1 MRTVGSSGHLW
12 SYEFHEARH
21 SKARDEF
28 TRHGFLP
35 SRVTLTHRN
44 VCKEGF
50 TIEDTADALFL
61 DIPAPWDAIDHAK
74 RALKKD
80 RITRICCFSPC
91 MEQVMRTV
99 SALNDAGFTGCS
111 VKWVQIIS
119 VEIVPFLSVYLAPES
134 HRRLFTDAFS
144 LFLLGFGL
152 EITMYETLLR
162 PHEVSSAPPLV
173 SINEIGE
180 KIKQSEARREEKR
193 LKQIAQGHR
202 GGSGAGKKGKR
213 KHEEDEV
220 PIEGDPEAKRA
231 KTEDA
236 DDEGPNGSTAVVMSE
251 PKQEEDVEMT
261 AIALE
266 SATSTSAPTPQ
277 AQVENTSTTKQPSRP
292 QRKRNMVG
300 DPSAVTLSRVMP
312 EEDDGDNGKESGPK
326 PQSGASAADAEMTV
340 AA

>member
-1 MRTVGSSGHLW
+1 M
-12 SYEFHEARH
+12 
-21 SKARDEF
+21 
-28 TRHGFLP
+28 GFYPLELP
-35 SRVTLTHRN
+35 SPTATSARKASPSKTLPT
-44 VCKEGF
+44 
-50 TIEDTADALFL
+50 L
-61 DIPAPWDAIDHAK
+61 
-74 RALKKD
+74 KD
-80 RITRICCFSPC
+80 RTTRICCFSPC

-99 SALNDAGFTGCS
+99 SALNDAGFT
-111 VKWVQIIS
+111 
-119 VEIVPFLSVYLAPES
+119 
-134 HRRLFTDAFS
+134 
-144 LFLLGFGL
+144 

-202 GGSGAGKKGKR
+202 GGSGTGKKGKR

-220 PIEGDPEAKRA
+220 PIEGDPETKRA

-236 DDEGPNGSTAVVMSE
+236 DDEEPNGPTAVVVSE

-261 AIALE
+261 VSPDTAPGE
-266 SATSTSAPTPQ
+266 ATSTSAPTPK
-277 AQVENTSTTKQPSRP
+277 AQVENSSTTKQPSRP

-312 EEDDGDNGKESGPK
+312 EVRGHTSYLTFARLLPGSFGLQEDDGDNGKESGPE
-326 PQSGASAADAEMTV
+326 PQLGASSADAEMTV